1 MKKQNSKLYWVGLL
15 LVALCLLLLKAPAKG
30 QDAQKWYKITKNDA
44 AIITLGS
51 VSGIADGVNQNL
63 THWRWGKGKYFWDV
77 KTSWKNKY
85 KDFDNGNTDA
95 RFFGSKTIF
104 VGFTDGYHLTRM
116 IDRSAML
123 LSVGISAGE
132 LKGYEK
138 KDRWKVIA
146 KKILLSGISNRIAFN
161 LIYK

>member
-1 MKKQNSKLYWVGLL
+1 MKAIIIILAVVLSNQ
-15 LVALCLLLLKAPAKG
+15 CT
-30 QDAQKWYKITKNDA
+30 AQKWYSITKNDA
-44 AIITLGS
+44 AIFALGA
-51 VSGIADGVNQNL
+51 VSGAADGVNQNL
-63 THWRWGKGKYFWDV
+63 AHWRWGKGKAFWDV

-95 RFFGSKTIF
+95 AFFGSKTIF
-104 VGFTDGYHLTRM
+104 VAFTDGYHLTRM

-132 LKGYEK
+132 LSKYEK
-138 KDRWKVIA
+138 KDKWKVVL
-146 KKILLSGISNRIAFN
+146 KKIVLSSLSNRIAFN